1 MDLVKSLTD
10 DFTKYYMANSVLG
23 IIASSCLGS
32 IAAMMILAD
41 GNTLFHV
48 VHLSWIVIICMVY
61 NAAVLVGFKPKMA
74 FLLQVISVLSSVF
87 TIAYYTFF

>member
-1 MDLVKSLTD
+1 MDLVKSLSD
-10 DFTKYYMANSVLG
+10 DFEKYYMANSILG

-48 VHLSWIVIICMVY
+48 VHLSWIVIICMIY

-87 TIAYYTFF
+87 TIAYYIFF

>member
-48 VHLSWIVIICMVY
+48 VHLSWIVIICMIY

-74 FLLQVISVLSSVF
+74 FLIS
-87 TIAYYTFF
+87 I

>member
-1 MDLVKSLTD
+1 MNLIKSLSD
-10 DFTKYYMANSVLG
+10 DFEKYYMANSVLG

-41 GNTLFHV
+41 GNTVFHV
-48 VHLSWIVIICMVY
+48 VHLGWIVIVCMVY

-74 FLLQVISVLSSVF
+74 FLLQVISVLSSLF
-87 TIAYYTFF
+87 TIAYYIFF

>member
-1 MDLVKSLTD
+1 MILQSITWLIR
-10 DFTKYYMANSVLG
+10 VLG

-48 VHLSWIVIICMVY
+48 VHLSWIVIICMIY

-74 FLLQVISVLSSVF
+74 FLIQVISVLSSLF
-87 TIAYYTFF
+87 TIAYYIFF

>member
-1 MDLVKSLTD
+1 
-10 DFTKYYMANSVLG
+10 LG

-48 VHLSWIVIICMVY
+48 VHLSWIVIICMIY

-74 FLLQVISVLSSVF
+74 FLIQVISVLSSLF
-87 TIAYYTFF
+87 TIAYYIFF

>member
-48 VHLSWIVIICMVY
+48 VHLSWIVIICMIY

-74 FLLQVISVLSSVF
+74 FLIQVISVLSSLF
-87 TIAYYTFF
+87 TIAYYIFF